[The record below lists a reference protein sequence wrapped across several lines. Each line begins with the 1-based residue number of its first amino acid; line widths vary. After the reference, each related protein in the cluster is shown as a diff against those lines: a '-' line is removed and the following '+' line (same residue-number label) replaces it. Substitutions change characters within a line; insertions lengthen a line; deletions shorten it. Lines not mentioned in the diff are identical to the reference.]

1 VHEPSDPG
9 HPLVSIV
16 TPVHNGAAYLQPL
29 IESVLAQSYDNI
41 EHVVIDDGSTD
52 GGATVAILRKYPR
65 LRWWSRENKGQYETL
80 NEGFRAARGDIVT
93 TISADDFYVD
103 GGAIRDVVER
113 FRTRPDVDVVFG
125 GTVLVDQAGTP
136 WPVQSHQDYPLWYL
150 AYNLFIAHCSLFVR
164 TNRIRERSLFFD
176 PSYRYRGDADWTLRL
191 YRAGLSFSR
200 LPRPIAAYRHHP
212 LQASRQPSH
221 DAEARARQASERRR
235 FREQH
240 ALHGSL
246 QRLVDW
252 DVAWQNQWRRVKYE
266 YRSGGLSRLA
276 AKGWKRALRRL
287 GRP

>member
-16 TPVHNGAAYLQPL
+16 TPVYNGAAYLQPL

-52 GGATVAILRKYPR
+52 GGDTVAILRKYPR

-103 GGAIRDVVER
+103 GEAIRDVVER

-125 GTVLVDQAGTP
+125 STVLVDQAGAP
-136 WPVQSHQDYPLWYL
+136 WPVQPHLDYPLWYL
-150 AYNLFIAHCSLFVR
+150 PYTLFIFHCSSFVR
-164 TNRIRERSLFFD
+164 ANRIRERSLFFD
-176 PSYRYRGDADWTLRL
+176 PSYRYRGDADWTVRL

-212 LQASRQPSH
+212 LQTSRQPSH
-221 DAEARARQASERRR
+221 DAEARSRQASERRR
-235 FREQH
+235 FRDQH